1 MRLPWLKIL
10 PLLLGLGWIWPTSV
24 PAQVDQARINRML
37 VQSYDLLEA
46 GNPDRAK
53 AIFAQILLQDPGNPL
68 ALNNLGAVLV
78 KEKKY
83 PEALN
88 CFKQAL
94 PRAVGYKVKINR
106 VCGAEGLCLAFRPD
120 LEVYGNQDLE
130 PLIKM
135 NIEMVKGYMTA
146 GPLPGKGLR

>member
-1 MRLPWLKIL
+1 MRRRWLQIL
-10 PLLLGLGWIWPTSV
+10 PLLVSVWLVGPTAI

-46 GNPDRAK
+46 GKLDRAK
-53 AIFAQILLQDPGNPL
+53 AIFAQILQQDPGNPL

-88 CFKQAL
+88 YFKQAL
-94 PRAVGYKVKINR
+94 PRAGGYQVKINR
-106 VCGAEGLCLAFRPD
+106 VCDAEGLCLAFRPD
-120 LEVYGNQDLE
+120 LEVYGNQELL
-130 PLIKM
+130 PLVRM
-135 NIEMVKGYMTA
+135 NIQMVEARLATRK
-146 GPLPGKGLR
+146 